1 MKTEAQQI
9 ISTHVSWAVAA
20 GLLPVPLLDFGLVTA
35 VQLDM
40 VHQLCSAYGVSYTQS
55 EAKTR
60 VIAVMGG
67 MTPRLMSSVIKVLPV
82 IGTLGGLVAMPVLSG
97 ASTYAVGQT
106 LAKHFE
112 EGGNLENFEISKF
125 TEFYRQMQA
134 KGKDLSQLFADQMR
148 AGRDMA
154 TLADIERLHNEG
166 IISNEEYDN
175 IKKRWNDKAKITIV
189 ID

>member
-9 ISTHVSWAVAA
+9 ISGHVSWAVAA

-40 VHQLCSAYGVSYTQS
+40 VRQLCNTYGVSYTQS

-67 MTPRLMSSVIKVLPV
+67 LAPRLMSSVIKVLPI

-125 TEFYRQMQA
+125 TDFYRQMQV
-134 KGKDLSQLFADQMR
+134 KGKDVAQLFADQMR
-148 AGRDMA
+148 AGRDLA
-154 TLADIERLHNEG
+154 VLADIERLHNEG
-166 IISNEEYDN
+166 IISNDEYDN